1 MAIYKLLE
9 RSALPPER
17 VRVLT
22 AAYEATLERL
32 HLTDRNDPVTE
43 IVATTILD
51 VAQTQNGD
59 PIQISKAAIQRLGIP
74 NAK

>member
-22 AAYEATLERL
+22 AAYEATLKRL
-32 HLTDRNDPVTE
+32 RLIDLIGPHR
-43 IVATTILD
+43 
-51 VAQTQNGD
+51 VAQ
-59 PIQISKAAIQRLGIP
+59 AEC
-74 NAK
+74 